1 MDEQVKYES
10 VPRRK
15 WEQLEVSL
23 AGGGPCRCAPGT
35 PCERSP
41 GSGVMRRGENPWP
54 QQGDIGQHLAASP
67 GQKLLGLGRVDL
79 PAGRG
84 RCAVFMTADY
94 SAEAGALAGSTAG
107 RIWGGGVLLLARDLP
122 NICIFCSET

>member
-23 AGGGPCRCAPGT
+23 TGGGPCRCALGT
-35 PCERSP
+35 PCERSL
-41 GSGVMRRGENPWP
+41 GSGVVRRGKNLWP

-67 GQKLLGLGRVDL
+67 GQELRGLGGVDL
-79 PAGRG
+79 PAG
-84 RCAVFMTADY
+84 
-94 SAEAGALAGSTAG
+94 
-107 RIWGGGVLLLARDLP
+107 WGGTG
-122 NICIFCSET
+122 CS